1 MFARNISFFKFN
13 FNKKVMKFNIFKIIL
28 LLSIS
33 SVFFLESCRKDIDD
47 FRPYPPIKTQIE
59 PLVLGGGKAN
69 PILDSIKLKPIKGK
83 ISCNGGGRINVN
95 SNVFVRFKPN
105 ACVDSS
111 GKVCTGFIDVE
122 IIYIIKRGDMI
133 RMNMPTIAPNGQL
146 IGSAGEVLVKTYQ
159 NGKPVYDNQNIFG
172 AIEVNIKNPNP
183 NYNMKVFDAQNVG
196 TSDFA
201 WLVNNKVD
209 MQFAILDSL
218 QGTTKTE
225 TGYSFLCKAFQWINC
240 DYFYK
245 VNDPKTTVC
254 VQMLDSV
261 YTNQNTKVFAVFPNE
276 KIVCSFHTN
285 YSKGKFC
292 SYDNSIPIGEKIVIV
307 TMAIKKSGTTV
318 IYVVGTASTT
328 VTKDLVIPITTKDMT
343 EAEFLAFLAT
353 L

>member
-1 MFARNISFFKFN
+1 
-13 FNKKVMKFNIFKIIL
+13 MKFNIFKTIL
-28 LLSIS
+28 LLSIGAI
-33 SVFFLESCRKDIDD
+33 FFLESCRKDIDD
-47 FRPYPPIKTQIE
+47 FTPYPLIKTTIE
-59 PLVLGGGKAN
+59 PIVISGNGVSKIN
-69 PILDSIKLKPIKGK
+69 PILDSIKLKPVKGK
-83 ISCNGGGRINVN
+83 ISCSGGGRIDVN
-95 SNVFVRFKPN
+95 KDVFVRFKPN

-159 NGKPVYDNQNIFG
+159 NGKPVFDNQNIFG
-172 AIEVNIKNPNP
+172 PIEINIKNPNP
-183 NYNMKVFDAQNVG
+183 NPNMKVFDAQNVG
-196 TSDFA
+196 TPDFA

-209 MQFAILDSL
+209 MQFAIVDSL
-218 QGTTKTE
+218 QGTTQTQL
-225 TGYSFLCKAFQWINC
+225 GYSFLCKSFKWINC

-245 VNDPKTTVC
+245 VTDPKTTVC
-254 VQMLDSV
+254 AQMVDSV
-261 YTNQNTKVFAVFPNE
+261 YTNKNTQVFAVFPNE
-276 KIVCSFHTN
+276 KIVCPFWSG

-292 SYDNSIPIGEKIVIV
+292 SYDNSIPIGEKIIIV

-318 IYVVGTASTT
+318 TYAVGTAAAT
-328 VTKDLVIPITTKDMT
+328 VTKDLVIPITTKDMN